1 MIFTIADLHLPLG
14 INKPMNIFGSQWD
27 NYVERIRSNWQAI
40 VTQDDTVI
48 IPGDFSWATY
58 IEQAEKDFEYLHSLN
73 GRKIILKGNHDY
85 WWMTMSKM
93 NEFLEKNGFKRDPL
107 WHHCDKDLD
116 NYSISVQLGYA
127 NRIEYIKI
135 AEKGKDNVI
144 PSERTKLYLTHIKYV
159 HQIQQALR
167 LCGIEKEIEL

>member
-1 MIFTIADLHLPLG
+1 MIGDYVSVKPSGMLIKIAAVHHKKVAYHTVVHKLSWVRESLLEPIPLTPE
-14 INKPMNIFGSQWD
+14 I
-27 NYVERIRSNWQAI
+27 
-40 VTQDDTVI
+40 
-48 IPGDFSWATY
+48 
-58 IEQAEKDFEYLHSLN
+58 
-73 GRKIILKGNHDY
+73 
-85 WWMTMSKM
+85 
-93 NEFLEKNGFKRDPL
+93 LEKNGFIRHPL

-159 HQIQQALR
+159 HQLQQSMR

>member
-1 MIFTIADLHLPLG
+1 MKATELMVGNWVKIKGDYGKPLKITTI
-14 INKPMNIFGSQWD
+14 
-27 NYVERIRSNWQAI
+27 
-40 VTQDDTVI
+40 DDTYNSI
-48 IPGDFSWATY
+48 NYFDGDAEGELTLQLNEIEPIPITPE
-58 IEQAEKDFEYLHSLN
+58 I
-73 GRKIILKGNHDY
+73 
-85 WWMTMSKM
+85 
-93 NEFLEKNGFKRDPL
+93 LEKNGFIRDPL

-159 HQIQQALR
+159 HQLQHALR
-167 LCGIEKEIEL
+167 LCGIEKEIVL